1 MDYLNKGLSSA
12 MLGQLFD
19 VPEPVTAEDLL
30 KSELAK
36 GEISEAEF
44 RERMDL
50 LNSSVGQSETT
61 AASSSQ
67 GRPNGPYFAHTE
79 GAVRKHPFQTFFT
92 TGEPVN
98 FET

>member
-1 MDYLNKGLSSA
+1 M
-12 MLGQLFD
+12 FD

-30 KSELAK
+30 NSELAK

-61 AASSSQ
+61 AASSS
-67 GRPNGPYFAHTE
+67 
-79 GAVRKHPFQTFFT
+79 
-92 TGEPVN
+92 
-98 FET
+98 